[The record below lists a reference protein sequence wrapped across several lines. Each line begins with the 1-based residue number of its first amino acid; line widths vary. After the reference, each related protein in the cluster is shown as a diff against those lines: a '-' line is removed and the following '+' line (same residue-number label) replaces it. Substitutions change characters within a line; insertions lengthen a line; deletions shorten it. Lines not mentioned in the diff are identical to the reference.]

1 MAFRSKPMDRS
12 GLHFSAD
19 KLASMHAQHLH
30 PIDEIPRTADILA
43 AAGFCFLPRAQAL
56 KALGAGIETEWQAF
70 AESWQALGVDAH
82 MADGGRYRRRRHA
95 VFAASRSRGIERLP
109 DAPHFQALHYN
120 RLNGGIERWFQPILP
135 EVAQSAPFR
144 ALAEFAHGLFAQ
156 LAPAVERWQIE
167 AHQFRIEALPGQP
180 GQPTP
185 EGVHRDG
192 VDFVLVA
199 LIDRHNIREGTTT
212 IHATDSA
219 QLGAFTLTEPLDIA
233 LVDDQRVLHGVTAVE
248 PLDPSAPAWRDV
260 LVLTFKR
267 TESLLSAAPAS

>member
-1 MAFRSKPMDRS
+1 MALRSMLAVRVE
-12 GLHFSAD
+12 LHLAAD
-19 KLASMHAQHLH
+19 MLSPMHAQNRPH
-30 PIDEIPRTADILA
+30 PDTRAVA
-43 AAGFCFLPRAQAL
+43 AETIAGTGFCFLPRAQAL
-56 KALGAGIETEWQAF
+56 QALPFAAESEWQLF
-70 AESWQALGVDAH
+70 ADSWQNLGIDEH

-109 DAPHFQALHYN
+109 DAPHYQALHYN

-144 ALAEFAHGLFAQ
+144 ALAEFAHDLFAQ
-156 LAPAVERWQIE
+156 LAPTVERWQVE

-192 VDFVLVA
+192 VDYVLVA

-212 IHATDSA
+212 IHAADRT
-219 QLGAFTLTEPLDIA
+219 QLGAFTLTHALDLA
-233 LVDDQRVLHGVTAVE
+233 LVDDQRVWHGVTAVE
-248 PLDPSAPAWRDV
+248 PLDPGAPAWRDV

-267 TESLLSAAPAS
+267 TESLRSAAPAS